1 MENLKKNVIFE
12 FVTVVLMKIQVLW
25 LIKPC
30 QSDSEQSLKGVYCH
44 LLLSQAVEEELL
56 NCVTLKMVALCH
68 LTASWHGTTSQKT
81 WIFKAVTLTG
91 SEALLQPLADQL
103 FQMCKC
109 RAHGPHN
116 LVLEHLAGWLKQNP
130 RVSSN
135 FSHCLPLVALLPA
148 GIVPQRC
155 LGSW

>member
-68 LTASWHGTTSQKT
+68 LTAS
-81 WIFKAVTLTG
+81 
-91 SEALLQPLADQL
+91 
-103 FQMCKC
+103 
-109 RAHGPHN
+109 
-116 LVLEHLAGWLKQNP
+116 
-130 RVSSN
+130 
-135 FSHCLPLVALLPA
+135 
-148 GIVPQRC
+148 
-155 LGSW
+155 